1 MLMRQLEY
9 FCAVCRSGSFTK
21 AAEEN
26 FVSQSA
32 ISQQVKALEG
42 DLDIELIERRG
53 RSFRLTPAGEHFY
66 RKAADILAQ
75 LEDLRYEVQGIAGGY
90 GAKLSVGYLNR
101 YEGWEVQ
108 AAVAAFA
115 ARHPHI
121 EINAIGGSHDELYRM
136 MLAGT
141 VDMAFNDRR
150 RELSD
155 DFENR
160 YLMTGYAYA
169 ELSESNPLATAER
182 LTVGVLKNQ
191 TAILIASPE
200 LEEVERAFYR
210 DHLNFD
216 GEFLF
221 VRSREEGR
229 MLVAGNHGFM
239 PTESRLAEGP
249 SGTIL
254 RRIPLTT
261 SGDQQLSHEYY
272 AFWLKSRTTP
282 LVEEFAEILEGLFA

>member
-21 AAEEN
+21 AAQEN

-32 ISQQVKALEG
+32 ISQQVRALEA
-42 DLDIELIERRG
+42 DLNVDLLERKG
-53 RSFRLTPAGEHFY
+53 RSFRLTPAGEHFF
-66 RKAADILAQ
+66 RKATDILAQ
-75 LEDLRYEVQGIAGGY
+75 LDDLRYETQGIAGGY
-90 GAKLSVGYLNR
+90 RAKLSVGYLNR
-101 YEGWEVQ
+101 YDGWEVQ

-121 EINAIGGSHDELYRM
+121 EISAIGGSHDELYRM
-136 MLAGT
+136 MLSGT

-160 YLMTGYAYA
+160 HLTTGYAYV
-169 ELSESNPLATAER
+169 ELSESNPLSRAES
-182 LTVGVLKNQ
+182 LTVRDLKDQ
-191 TAILIASPE
+191 TAILIAAPE
-200 LEEVERAFYR
+200 LEEVERTFYR
-210 DHLNFD
+210 DRMNFACA
-216 GEFLF
+216 FHF

-239 PTESRLAEGP
+239 PIEARVAEGP

-254 RRIPLTT
+254 RRIPLAGGTGT
-261 SGDQQLSHEYY
+261 QLSQDYY

-282 LVEEFAEILEGLFA
+282 LVEEFADILASLFA